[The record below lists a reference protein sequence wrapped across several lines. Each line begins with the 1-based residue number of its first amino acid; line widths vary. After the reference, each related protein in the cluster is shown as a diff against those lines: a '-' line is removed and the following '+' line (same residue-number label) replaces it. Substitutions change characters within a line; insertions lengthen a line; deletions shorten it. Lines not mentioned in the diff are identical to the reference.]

1 MHRLC
6 LLPLLIGLVLS
17 VSPTH
22 GECLS
27 IFLQRSCI
35 SVFRYSVDYPLWL
48 PFLSSRRSERLQS
61 VHFPTR
67 RPFKEP
73 RVRATPRQAMEKRTT
88 STTEDLDS
96 GPPWLGLDW
105 LCLAW
110 LGPDARSLQL
120 INCQVKTVSQGLVW
134 PLFAHDFS
142 NCWLKKPSQSSLI
155 HGVVLLSVVDIHI
168 TTTSNNTFFQVHV

>member
-1 MHRLC
+1 MDIAKSPKPRPAFNDITWCGNHCHGQQKSLRSRWKRSEAPSSCYHSLRKTEVDVRVSKLRSWYLPHLKPFLHRLC

-27 IFLQRSCI
+27 FFLQRSCI

-73 RVRATPRQAMEKRTT
+73 RARATQRRAMEKRTT
-88 STTEDLDS
+88 STAEDLDS
-96 GPPWLGLDW
+96 GPP
-105 LCLAW
+105 
-110 LGPDARSLQL
+110 
-120 INCQVKTVSQGLVW
+120 
-134 PLFAHDFS
+134 
-142 NCWLKKPSQSSLI
+142 
-155 HGVVLLSVVDIHI
+155 
-168 TTTSNNTFFQVHV
+168 